1 MRQARRPTS
10 GSASTVRGHAS
21 LRRRAVSVACVS
33 AGLLCLAAAPALA
46 STYTVTDLGSLG
58 YGTTFATAINA
69 HGQITG
75 ESYLGTTVP
84 VPCRPRQKPPC
95 VTHPGH
101 AFLYGGGTMS
111 DLGTLGGLYSGGA
124 AINISGELAGWS
136 YTLTGN
142 IQAFVD
148 QNGTM
153 TNLGA
158 LVPSGESRAS
168 AINDSGVVAGNSSTN
183 HGTDEAFIYRNGK
196 MNDLGLLPGEGGIF
210 TDPSGINNSGQV
222 VGAGDNAASDE
233 RAFLYSNGKMTDLG
247 TLGGPQ
253 ASAAAINNLG
263 QIVGSAQTSSD
274 ASHPFLYSSGKM
286 TDLGAFNLQTTPE
299 AINDSGV
306 IVGQTY
312 GQNRDGSTFFHA
324 VIYTGGK
331 FQDLNNLIPAGSGFV
346 LTGASG
352 VNDNGQ
358 IVADGSTTTTGQNHA
373 FLLTPS

>member
-1 MRQARRPTS
+1 
-10 GSASTVRGHAS
+10 
-21 LRRRAVSVACVS
+21 
-33 AGLLCLAAAPALA
+33 
-46 STYTVTDLGSLG
+46 
-58 YGTTFATAINA
+58 
-69 HGQITG
+69 
-75 ESYLGTTVP
+75 
-84 VPCRPRQKPPC
+84 
-95 VTHPGH
+95 
-101 AFLYGGGTMS
+101 MS

-124 AINISGELAGWS
+124 AINISGEVAGWS
-136 YTLTGN
+136 YTSTGN

-158 LVPSGESRAS
+158 LVPGGESRAS

-183 HGTDEAFIYRNGK
+183 HGTDEAFIY
-196 MNDLGLLPGEGGIF
+196 
-210 TDPSGINNSGQV
+210 
-222 VGAGDNAASDE
+222 
-233 RAFLYSNGKMTDLG
+233 SNGKMTDLG

-263 QIVGSAQTSSD
+263 RIVGSAQTSSD
-274 ASHPFLYSSGKM
+274 ASHPFLYSSEKM